1 MHGEEGQRWE
11 HHQQHHRRVR
21 GVSGPTAGQ
30 EGAELRGIHVILLQ
44 FRQNTVLHKVEKK
57 TCFYNERSAPPF
69 LMAAVFAMQ
78 KSASCNSPL
87 ATRTKNHLNLFD
99 LKWRHL
105 QTCYEGNAGK
115 MRMEVSNSY
124 ILQVFPLNL
133 RKGDR
138 MG

>member
-1 MHGEEGQRWE
+1 MPTKPRPSPSAWGERHGGDGLTIGFNDLSDLFHIFFFLPMHGEEGQRWE

-87 ATRTKNHLNLFD
+87 ATRTKKSPQF
-99 LKWRHL
+99 
-105 QTCYEGNAGK
+105 
-115 MRMEVSNSY
+115 
-124 ILQVFPLNL
+124 I
-133 RKGDR
+133 
-138 MG
+138 